1 MGIARIVR
9 LIRAGLLL
17 WPAGLVAI
25 LLWTF
30 LWPMDRP
37 LPQGDAIICLGA
49 GVDSAGRID
58 QASTKRAQA
67 CAELAR
73 AGAAPIVVFSGGP
86 RRAGLPTAA
95 AGMAAVANAAGMGGA
110 LVLLEDASY
119 STLHNALYSLEMVAP
134 TARLILVTEAFHL
147 PRSWASFKMMGASDL
162 VLFPSERL
170 RRSARGY
177 EWGMILR
184 ESLAIWF
191 NIARYTAWRIGG
203 ALGIDATTRAA
214 WLH

>member
-1 MGIARIVR
+1 MRWLGRF
-9 LIRAGLLL
+9 IRTGLWL
-17 WPAGLVAI
+17 WSVSFLAVLA
-25 LLWTF
+25 WTF

-95 AGMAAVANAAGMGGA
+95 AGMADVANAAGMGVA

-134 TARLILVTEAFHL
+134 KARLILVSEAFHL
-147 PRSWASFKMMGASDL
+147 PRSWGSFRVMGASDL
-162 VLFPSERL
+162 VLYPSERL
-170 RRSARGY
+170 RRSARGF

-184 ESLAIWF
+184 EGLAIWF
-191 NIARYTAWRIGG
+191 NIARYSAWRIGG

>member
-1 MGIARIVR
+1 MGVKRIGR
-9 LIRAGLLL
+9 LIRAALLL
-17 WPAGLVAI
+17 WAAGLFAI
-25 LLWTF
+25 LLWTL
-30 LWPMDRP
+30 LWPLDRP
-37 LPQGDAIICLGA
+37 LPEGDAIICLGA

-58 QASTKRAQA
+58 QASTKRAEA

-147 PRSWASFKMMGASDL
+147 PRSWASFKMMGCPRSSSFASLLSGSLTPNSPCSRTSSLRTMSLRSPTKEAADL
-162 VLFPSERL
+162 PICSTPS
-170 RRSARGY
+170 AG
-177 EWGMILR
+177 
-184 ESLAIWF
+184 
-191 NIARYTAWRIGG
+191 
-203 ALGIDATTRAA
+203 
-214 WLH
+214 

>member
-1 MGIARIVR
+1 MRWLGRF
-9 LIRAGLLL
+9 IRTVL
-17 WPAGLVAI
+17 WLWSVSFLAVLA
-25 LLWTF
+25 WTF

-58 QASTKRAQA
+58 QASTKRAEA

-134 TARLILVTEAFHL
+134 KARLILVTEAFHL

-162 VLFPSERL
+162 L
-170 RRSARGY
+170 
-177 EWGMILR
+177 
-184 ESLAIWF
+184 
-191 NIARYTAWRIGG
+191 
-203 ALGIDATTRAA
+203 
-214 WLH
+214 

>member
-1 MGIARIVR
+1 MRWLGRF
-9 LIRAGLLL
+9 IRTGLWL
-17 WPAGLVAI
+17 WSVSFLAVLA
-25 LLWTF
+25 WTF

-37 LPQGDAIICLGA
+37 LPQVDAIICLGA

-58 QASTKRAQA
+58 QASTERAEA

-134 TARLILVTEAFHL
+134 KARLILVTEAFHL

-162 VLFPSERL
+162 VLYPSERL
-170 RRSARGY
+170 RRSARGF

-191 NIARYTAWRIGG
+191 NIARYSAWRIGG